1 MNINHSINLS
11 RIVSLSP
18 NCATERGGGAKINIK
33 ALLEAVE
40 IAAKAVN
47 DFQPSEGKRTHEA
60 DALIRDK
67 GHDIAMSTCELRR
80 QLGFTQDLSNLS
92 KFVEKKKT
100 KVN

>member
-1 MNINHSINLS
+1 MKINHSISLS
-11 RIVSLSP
+11 RLVSFSP
-18 NCATERGGGAKINIK
+18 SCATEGGGGAKVNIQ

-47 DFQPSEGKRTHEA
+47 EFKPAEGKNTHEA

-92 KFVEKKKT
+92 KFVEKKGD
-100 KVN
+100 